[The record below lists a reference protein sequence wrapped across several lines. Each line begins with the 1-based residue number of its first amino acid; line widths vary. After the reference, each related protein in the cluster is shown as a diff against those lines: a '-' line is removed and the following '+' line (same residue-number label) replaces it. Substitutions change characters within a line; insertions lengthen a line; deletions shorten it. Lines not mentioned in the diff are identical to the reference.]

1 MEQRLPP
8 NPRPS
13 FGRLVTGQKPPR
25 KIDRRAMILAVI
37 LAAAAA
43 ALAVVYLRGATSTSG
58 DQPAESMLH
67 VVVATRDIAV
77 GQVVEESMVELK
89 GLPVDAV
96 IQDAATATTQVVG
109 QALRY
114 PVAKGEQLNNLRI
127 VKPTESQALSF
138 QIPRGLRAVTVQV
151 NVNNSPAALVAPG
164 DFIDVLVNGPVK
176 ALRQSPQLASVVGS
190 QSWDENNKVTVTLLQ
205 NVQILAVQREYVA
218 NGVPYDSSVRGPL
231 PQKENVS
238 YVTLA
243 LTPEQGQLVWQAVAS
258 EVKIT
263 LSLRAFG
270 DEETLDLQPLVP
282 MVQVVVAAQNIPGGQ
297 EITESMV
304 ELITVPD
311 GSVIQNAATSK
322 DQVVGQTL
330 RASVIEGAQLSNLR
344 QPELAE
350 AAALSFQIPNGL
362 RGLTIPVN
370 VSNTPAALIAP
381 GDYVDVL
388 VALDI
393 VSLGLTPPGGQE
405 ESNQGF
411 KGAMT
416 LLQDVRVLAVQREY
430 VKTDIPYDTSVRGLL
445 SEDGNVSYLTLA
457 VTPEQAQL
465 VWLAVAKEAKMT
477 VTLRPYQDNGTRSLS
492 PATEPI
498 RRLP

>member
-1 MEQRLPP
+1 L
-8 NPRPS
+8 
-13 FGRLVTGQKPPR
+13 
-25 KIDRRAMILAVI
+25 ILAVI
-37 LAAAAA
+37 LAAVAAV
-43 ALAVVYLRGATSTSG
+43 LAVVYLRSATATSG
-58 DQPAESMLH
+58 NQPSEAMLH

-77 GQVVEESMVELK
+77 GQVVKESMVELK
-89 GLPVDAV
+89 GLPADAV
-96 IQDAATATTQVVG
+96 IQGAATSTTQVVG

-114 PVAKGEQLNNLRI
+114 PVARGEQLNNLRI
-127 VKPTESQALSF
+127 LKPTESQALSF

-151 NVNNSPAALVAPG
+151 NVNNTPAALAAPG
-164 DFIDVLVNGPVK
+164 DFVDLLVNGPVK
-176 ALRQSPQLASVVGS
+176 ALRQSPQLASAVGS
-190 QSWDENNKVTVTLLQ
+190 QNWDENSKVTVTLLQ

-218 NGVPYDSSVRGPL
+218 NGAPYDSSVRGPL
-231 PQKENVS
+231 PKNENVS
-238 YVTLA
+238 YVTMA

-263 LSLRAFG
+263 LSLRSFG

-282 MVQVVVAAQNIPGGQ
+282 MVQVVVAAQNISGGQ

-304 ELITVPD
+304 ELVSVPD
-311 GSVIQNAATSK
+311 GSVIRNAATSK
-322 DQVVGQTL
+322 DQVVGQIL
-330 RASVIEGAQLSNLR
+330 RISVIEGAPLSNLR

-350 AAALSFQIPNGL
+350 AEALSFQIPQGL
-362 RGLTIPVN
+362 RGLTIPVS

-381 GDYVDVL
+381 GDYVDVV

-393 VSLGLTPPGGQE
+393 LSLGLTPPGEGE
-405 ESNQGF
+405 LASSADVM
-411 KGAMT
+411 GAMT
-416 LLQDVRVLAVQREY
+416 LLQNVRVLAVQMEY
-430 VKTDIPYDTSVRGLL
+430 VKTDIPYDASIRGPL

-465 VWLAVAKEAKMT
+465 VWLAVAKEARMT
-477 VTLRPYQDNGTRSLS
+477 VTLRPYQDSAIRSLP